1 MSIPFSGVF
10 ILDFLV
16 LFCVLLLPIPTTPY
30 LIYIYT
36 SYSIQEAAF
45 MFFVASNLE
54 HVGLYYVGFYTKL
67 VHLKKISSRFSSF
80 TNKSVQAK
88 ALTIYEKAK
97 KFSIDKLENSN
108 AYDIFV
114 ARWVGVH
121 PIIVCLGLG
130 RIKARISP
138 LLIANNVYV
147 IIDILF
153 YWVLIGSGTFL
164 LNRFFPGTNLEELL
178 DIKYIYPL
186 SVSFLLLTY
195 VAYGVYK
202 WRSSHK

>member
-1 MSIPFSGVF
+1 MSTLNSGVF
-10 ILDFLV
+10 IIDFLV
-16 LFCVLLLPIPTTPY
+16 LFCILLLPIPTLPY

-36 SYSIQEAAF
+36 SYSIQEAGI

-54 HVGLYYVGFYTKL
+54 HVVLYYVGFYTKL
-67 VHLKKISSRFSSF
+67 VHLKKISYRLSSF

-97 KFSIDKLENSN
+97 KFSIDKLKN
-108 AYDIFV
+108 ANTYDIFL

-138 LLIANNVYV
+138 LLIANNIYV
-147 IIDILF
+147 IKDILF

-164 LNRFFPGTNLEELL
+164 FNRFFPGTNIEEFL

-195 VAYGVYK
+195 IAYGVYK